1 MNNRFRPLRWL
12 ALCLFLPLLTA
23 CLQVD
28 VRFDVRPDG
37 SGQITETYRVREDA
51 PGLPKGD
58 ASPLSA
64 FMSAPRLAERANELG
79 PGVSA
84 SAEILGKE
92 GGYHVARITFDVPDF
107 NGLTWR
113 FGNQPTNHS
122 LSYRFELNR
131 RTGQPTR
138 VDIVNDPFAKRLR
151 ALQTPGSTGAGAP
164 QWLLDSVRDM
174 AGVKVAV
181 GVHTQGEPLHAN
193 GTWQQGADTP
203 LLTVDADA
211 YMAQPDWPQRLRGT
225 SPCGP
230 QSDPTMRLDC
240 QDRISIWLR

>member
-1 MNNRFRPLRWL
+1 M
-12 ALCLFLPLLTA
+12 ALCLLLPLLTA
-23 CLQVD
+23 CLQLD

-58 ASPLSA
+58 SSPLSA
-64 FMSAPRLAERANELG
+64 FMNAPRLAERANDLG

-84 SAEILGKE
+84 SAEVLGKE

-107 NGLTWR
+107 HGLTWR
-113 FGNQPTNHS
+113 LDNQPTNHS
-122 LSYRFELNR
+122 LGYRFELHR

-138 VDIVNDPFAKRLR
+138 VDIVNDRLATRLR
-151 ALQTPGSTGAGAP
+151 ALQAAPGTTEGRAP
-164 QWLLDSVRDM
+164 QWLVDSLRNM
-174 AGVKVAV
+174 AGVNVTV
-181 GVHTQGEPLHAN
+181 GVHTEGTLLHAN

-203 LLTVDADA
+203 LLSVDADA
-211 YMAQPDWPQRLRGT
+211 YMAQPDWAQRLGST

-230 QSDPTMRLDC
+230 RSDPAMRLDC